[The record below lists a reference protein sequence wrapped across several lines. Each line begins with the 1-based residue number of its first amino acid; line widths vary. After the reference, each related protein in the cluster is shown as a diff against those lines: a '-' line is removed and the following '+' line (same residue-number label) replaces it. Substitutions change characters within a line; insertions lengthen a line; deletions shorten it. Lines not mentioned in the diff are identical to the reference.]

1 MAQWDKEA
9 RCVDQL
15 HLIRMQNLISLQV
28 EVSVYLVGGGE
39 GGGHTDESQ
48 IITKQNLC
56 ALPIPSDVRKL
67 ITLSRWI
74 PLGGTIL
81 YTLGLM
87 CSKVKMIT
95 SLRNI
100 KKLLPRKH

>member
-39 GGGHTDESQ
+39 GGGIQ
-48 IITKQNLC
+48 
-56 ALPIPSDVRKL
+56 
-67 ITLSRWI
+67 
-74 PLGGTIL
+74 
-81 YTLGLM
+81 M
-87 CSKVKMIT
+87 KVK
-95 SLRNI
+95 
-100 KKLLPRKH
+100 